1 MKSSSCL
8 IESSFKYEA
17 TNLGSIKPDTP
28 WVEGVPGDG
37 IGEKITLS
45 WQTWKEADGS
55 DGGIGCL
62 IFSNGYISYDKPYLF
77 EKNNRVKEIE
87 IKDISGKFNF
97 IAEIEDTPDLQL
109 IFLPYVSDKLEIK
122 ILSVY
127 KGTTYDDTC
136 INFISGLEM
145 KQAEQLQSLNSS
157 GDK

>member
-1 MKSSSCL
+1 M
-8 IESSFKYEA
+8 
-17 TNLGSIKPDTP
+17 
-28 WVEGVPGDG
+28 
-37 IGEKITLS
+37 
-45 WQTWKEADGS
+45 
-55 DGGIGCL
+55 
-62 IFSNGYISYDKPYLF
+62 F